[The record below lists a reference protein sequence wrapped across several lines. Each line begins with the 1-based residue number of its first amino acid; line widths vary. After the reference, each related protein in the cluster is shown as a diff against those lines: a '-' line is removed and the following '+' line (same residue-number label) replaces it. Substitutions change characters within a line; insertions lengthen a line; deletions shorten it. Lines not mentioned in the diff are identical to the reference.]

1 MVNKDTAVK
10 TSAVKASPSR
20 AYILLLFFIPPLLW
34 AGNFIIG
41 RAVRND
47 ISPVTLTFARWLIAL
62 IVILPFAF
70 PHMRRD
76 FNRYLAH
83 AGRIVAVSISGVV
96 AFSLLVYFGLH
107 DTSGTNA
114 LLLNSCIPVLIVLF
128 GAIFFGNR
136 ISGKQVLGLFVSC
149 VGVLAIIFRGDL
161 GALAQQSFNDGDLM
175 LLAAMASFAFYTLWL
190 RKIPADIDRMG
201 LLGVQIIVTLVVV
214 FPMWLIEQRG
224 GEPSANWN
232 WTTAAAVLFLGVFPS
247 FVSYLFYNKCIE
259 AVGAAR
265 AGLSIH
271 FIPVFGVGLSL
282 MFLGET
288 LHLFHVAGIVTI
300 LVGVT
305 LASSVPRVSRSSPAV
320 E

>member
-1 MVNKDTAVK
+1 MPRYLQEGRT
-10 TSAVKASPSR
+10 SR

-47 ISPVTLTFARWLIAL
+47 ISPVTLTFVRWLIAL

-76 FNRYLAH
+76 FQRYLEH
-83 AGRIVAVSISGVV
+83 AARIVVVSLSGVV

-107 DTSGTNA
+107 HTSGTNA

-136 ISGKQVLGLFVSC
+136 ISGRQVLGLFISC
-149 VGVLAIIFRGDL
+149 IGVLTIIFRGDVA
-161 GALAQQSFNDGDLM
+161 ALAQQSFNSGDLL

-190 RKIPADIDRMG
+190 RKIPGDIDRMG

-214 FPMWLIEQRG
+214 LPMWLVEQGG
-224 GEPSANWN
+224 GEPTANWN
-232 WTTAAAVLFLGVFPS
+232 WTTAAAVLFLGIFPS
-247 FVSYLFYNKCIE
+247 FFSYLFYGKCIE
-259 AVGAAR
+259 AIGAAR

-282 MFLGET
+282 LFLGET
-288 LHLFHVAGIVTI
+288 LHLFHVVGIVTI
-300 LVGVT
+300 LAGVT
-305 LASSVPRVSRSSPAV
+305 LASSVSSSLKKSPAA